1 VIENGNDRE
10 SKLARDGSVYRGE
23 RRRMK
28 RSAPIPFFFSS
39 LAFLLNG
46 ASILRLLLR
55 NAIETAAHVFA
66 FSLSF
71 HTQVRVEI
79 RDYGRGSHG

>member
-1 VIENGNDRE
+1 MIVSLSWLATAAFTEE
-10 SKLARDGSVYRGE
+10 SGDAW
-23 RRRMK
+23 K
-28 RSAPIPFFFSS
+28 RSTPIPFFFSS

-55 NAIETAAHVFA
+55 NAIETAAHVFP
-66 FSLSF
+66 FSLPLD
-71 HTQVRVEI
+71 TQVRVEI